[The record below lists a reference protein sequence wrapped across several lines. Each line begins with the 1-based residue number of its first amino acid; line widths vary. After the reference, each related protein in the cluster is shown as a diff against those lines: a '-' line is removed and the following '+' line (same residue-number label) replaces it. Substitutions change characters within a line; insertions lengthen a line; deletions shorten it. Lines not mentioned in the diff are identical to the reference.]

1 MKYEGNDLA
10 KMIRQF
16 EETRFGRVAT
26 PEAAASEKAP
36 PPGAEEVASPMDI
49 LLSLEIAGAQA
60 QMDQW
65 ILADHSA
72 TGIGAVAPAV
82 LSRHR
87 IGALVCARESDG
99 IDWRLGLIRRIGRDS
114 ANRPSIGLETLAW
127 PSICAMAKPVGE
139 ESAWARVVDGGGDG
153 WSDAIICSLEGNQL
167 ILPSG
172 TFVERLEVDVR
183 SEVGRWRVRLEALL
197 DHGAD
202 YDRIEFSRI
211 S

>member
-1 MKYEGNDLA
+1 
-10 KMIRQF
+10 
-16 EETRFGRVAT
+16 
-26 PEAAASEKAP
+26 
-36 PPGAEEVASPMDI
+36 
-49 LLSLEIAGAQA
+49 
-60 QMDQW
+60 
-65 ILADHSA
+65 
-72 TGIGAVAPAV
+72 
-82 LSRHR
+82 
-87 IGALVCARESDG
+87 
-99 IDWRLGLIRRIGRDS
+99 
-114 ANRPSIGLETLAW
+114 
-127 PSICAMAKPVGE
+127 MAKPVGE